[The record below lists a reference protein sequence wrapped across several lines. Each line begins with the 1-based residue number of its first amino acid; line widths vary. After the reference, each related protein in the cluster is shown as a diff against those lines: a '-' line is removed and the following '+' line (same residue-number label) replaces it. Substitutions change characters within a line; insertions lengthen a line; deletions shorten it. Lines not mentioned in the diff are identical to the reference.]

1 MEIDRFHEKG
11 IKGKGIKLAIL
22 DSGLG
27 ENYQSI
33 GNIGKNGENLSMNI
47 V

>member
-1 MEIDRFHEKG
+1 MEIDRFHDKG

-27 ENYQSI
+27 ENYQSQAEESA
-33 GNIGKNGENLSMNI
+33 KNTSMNI